1 MHAQAIILEKCVM
14 PVIVYKCTLWLLH
27 TDGTDGED
35 TNSTITIQ
43 LIPQQLQFELEQ
55 VSLGWNTYDKD
66 SVVSSNLRYSL
77 YTSSCDLS
85 NISVAVNTTTTST
98 TLSLEGYDS
107 NTYFNITAF
116 DENGEQNSTI
126 NEPFRINSGGNVNNA
141 WYINLYIQWLC
152 ISNSCALLIV
162 CSCYSEGLDFCW

>member
-1 MHAQAIILEKCVM
+1 M
-14 PVIVYKCTLWLLH
+14 H

-141 WYINLYIQWLC
+141 
-152 ISNSCALLIV
+152 
-162 CSCYSEGLDFCW
+162 